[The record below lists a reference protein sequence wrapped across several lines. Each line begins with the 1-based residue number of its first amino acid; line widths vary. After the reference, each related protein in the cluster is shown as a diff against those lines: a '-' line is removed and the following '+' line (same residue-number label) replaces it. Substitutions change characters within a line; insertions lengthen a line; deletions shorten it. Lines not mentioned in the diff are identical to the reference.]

1 MTDRPPPP
9 ASPAPRRRGWRVAL
23 LGLIGAL
30 ALALPLSQVLR
41 FQVEALVEH
50 QAERTQLDPLAAA
63 MAVHRGLGGHA
74 TVAARVLAGRT
85 ALEPE
90 RRERQAVVDHELA
103 ELQRVLEAGGWPPAQ
118 REAQSLQQGWRQLAT
133 DIAQRRIDGPR
144 SQRGHRLLQEQVVQV
159 LDHVLAGQAG
169 STRQAL
175 AALPHAHWPA
185 FVAARQQALDTL
197 IARAQAS
204 RRAAASALVLL
215 AAGGLWALAAAL
227 RPGRAPAPQP
237 GDPGL
242 PGVRRGHGRRAAD
255 QPATPSPAQITDA
268 GLQALRRSAENTP
281 SSG

>member
-1 MTDRPPPP
+1 MTVRPPPP

-41 FQVEALVEH
+41 FQVEALAEH
-50 QAERTQLDPLAAA
+50 RAERTQLDPLATA
-63 MAVHRGLGGHA
+63 MAVHRGLAGHA
-74 TVAARVLAGRT
+74 AVAARVLAGRA

-90 RRERQAVVDHELA
+90 RRERQAGVDRELA

-118 REAQSLQQGWRQLAT
+118 REAQSLQAGWRQLAA
-133 DIAQRRIDGPR
+133 DITRRRIDVPT
-144 SQRGHRLLQEQVVQV
+144 SQHGHRLLQEQVVQV

-175 AALPHAHWPA
+175 AVVPHAHWPA

-197 IARAQAS
+197 IAQAQAG
-204 RRAAASALVLL
+204 RQAATGALVLL
-215 AAGGLWALAAAL
+215 AAGSLWALAAVLWLGRGPATH
-227 RPGRAPAPQP
+227 PG
-237 GDPGL
+237 GPGL

-255 QPATPSPAQITDA
+255 QSVTPSPAEITDTE
-268 GLQALRRSAENTP
+268 LQALRRRAENTP